1 MKSKIAIIGSGI
13 AGLSAAYFLQTEFE
27 VTLFEKN
34 NYLGGHAN
42 TQEVEDSQGNKISI
56 DTGFIVYNEHTYPN
70 LTKLFN
76 ELQVPTSKSDMSFS
90 FYNSQN
96 NFEYGGGSLR
106 SLFANPK
113 NIYNPKFYRMLKD
126 IVFFYK
132 KFQKSNV
139 STELSIKDYLN
150 THSYS
155 QEFINN
161 HLLPLISSIW
171 STPDQN
177 SLDQPLSSII
187 TFFQN
192 HQLFNFIQRPQWK
205 TVSQG
210 SSNYI
215 KRLVAASN
223 FQIKMNATIT
233 SINRKKTIQIDTKD
247 EKGLSFDFIIFAC
260 PPHQFLPLLDHPTDA
275 ERNILSTFQ
284 FQQNHI
290 QLHQNTA
297 WMPPHPTAW
306 SSWNFHSNKNQQCT
320 LTYWMNL
327 LQPLPT
333 KDNFF
338 VSLNQN
344 QPNALYETYYDH
356 PIFSL
361 ATKQAQQHIGK
372 IQGGNNTYYVG
383 SYLGYGFHEDGIQSS
398 LKVCE
403 KMNVDLANFKDADTS
418 RVIWN

>member
-42 TQEVEDSQGNKISI
+42 TQQVVDSQGNKISV
-56 DTGFIVYNEHTYPN
+56 DTGFIVYNERTYPN

-76 ELQVPTSKSDMSFS
+76 ELQVSTSRSDMSFS

-106 SLFANPK
+106 ALFANPK

-139 STELSIKDYLN
+139 STELSIKDYLS

-155 QEFINN
+155 VEFINN

-171 STPDQN
+171 STPYQN

-215 KRLVAASN
+215 KRLVAVSN

-233 SINRKKTIQIDTKD
+233 SINREKTIQINTKD
-247 EKGLSFDFIIFAC
+247 EKGLNFDFIIFAC
-260 PPHQFLPLLDHPTDA
+260 PPHQFLPLLDHLTDA

-284 FQQNHI
+284 FQKNHI
-290 QLHQNTA
+290 QLHQNTT

-306 SSWNFHSNKNQQCT
+306 SSWNFHSNENQQCT

-338 VSLNQN
+338 VSLNQS
-344 QPNALYETYYDH
+344 T
-356 PIFSL
+356 
-361 ATKQAQQHIGK
+361 
-372 IQGGNNTYYVG
+372 
-383 SYLGYGFHEDGIQSS
+383 
-398 LKVCE
+398 
-403 KMNVDLANFKDADTS
+403 
-418 RVIWN
+418 

>member
-1 MKSKIAIIGSGI
+1 
-13 AGLSAAYFLQTEFE
+13 
-27 VTLFEKN
+27 
-34 NYLGGHAN
+34 
-42 TQEVEDSQGNKISI
+42 
-56 DTGFIVYNEHTYPN
+56 
-70 LTKLFN
+70 
-76 ELQVPTSKSDMSFS
+76 MSFS

-106 SLFANPK
+106 ALFANPK

-139 STELSIKDYLN
+139 STELSIKDYLS

-155 QEFINN
+155 VEFINN

-171 STPDQN
+171 STPYQN

-215 KRLVAASN
+215 KRLVAVSN

-233 SINRKKTIQIDTKD
+233 SINREKTIQINTKD
-247 EKGLSFDFIIFAC
+247 EKGLNFDFIIFAC
-260 PPHQFLPLLDHPTDA
+260 PPHQFLPLLDHLTDA

-290 QLHQNTA
+290 QLHQNTS

-306 SSWNFHSNKNQQCT
+306 SSWNFHSNENQQCT

-361 ATKQAQQHIGK
+361 ATKQAQQNIGK

-383 SYLGYGFHEDGIQSS
+383 SYLGYGFHEDGIQSA

-403 KMNVDLANFKDADTS
+403 KMKVDLVNFKDADTS